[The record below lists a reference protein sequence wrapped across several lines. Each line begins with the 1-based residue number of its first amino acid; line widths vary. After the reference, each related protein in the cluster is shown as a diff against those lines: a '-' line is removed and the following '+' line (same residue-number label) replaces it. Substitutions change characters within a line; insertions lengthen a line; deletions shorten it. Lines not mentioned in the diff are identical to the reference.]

1 MKIVVFGPERRV
13 GAIAGEQ
20 VVDLNH
26 ACAKYLRERQNEP
39 NAEAMAGALA
49 PASLMAFI
57 EAGPLAIESAEKA
70 TDYVLNEAGDKAGI
84 GGARVLH
91 ALSSAKLHAPY
102 PGPGARIA
110 CAGGNY
116 AQHSA
121 GMASAHGG
129 EEVTPQQVYERARAA
144 GM

>member
-13 GAIAGEQ
+13 GAIDGEQ
-20 VVDLNH
+20 IVDLNH
-26 ACAKYLRERQNEP
+26 ACAKYLREREDQP
-39 NAEAMAGALA
+39 NAEAMASAVA

-57 EAGPLAIESAEKA
+57 ESGPRAIASAEKA
-70 TDYVLNEAGDKAGI
+70 IDYILREAGDKTGVD
-84 GGARVLH
+84 GARVLH
-91 ALSSAKLHAPY
+91 PLSAVKLHAPY

-121 GMASAHGG
+121 GMAAAHGG
-129 EEVTPQQVYERARAA
+129 EEVTAQQV
-144 GM
+144 